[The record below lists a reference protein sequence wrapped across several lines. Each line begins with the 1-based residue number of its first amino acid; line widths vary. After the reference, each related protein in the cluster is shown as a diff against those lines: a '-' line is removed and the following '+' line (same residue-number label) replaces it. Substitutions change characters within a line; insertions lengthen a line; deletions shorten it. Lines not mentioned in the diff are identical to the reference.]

1 MKFNIKPLRKHKFI
15 VKNRVMKNLSKI
27 ITRTLAV
34 LVVLSVYF
42 WLVQSSFWLLNKA
55 STIAN
60 IIGLLG
66 LGIMTVIGLVAIYN
80 FINYIKGKL

>member
-1 MKFNIKPLRKHKFI
+1 M
-15 VKNRVMKNLSKI
+15 VKNSSMQNLSKL

-42 WLVQSSFWLLNKA
+42 WLIQSSFWLLNKA

>member
-1 MKFNIKPLRKHKFI
+1 MKIW
-15 VKNRVMKNLSKI
+15 VKNGFNYIKIITFNMKNLSKLV
-27 ITRTLAV
+27 TRTLAV

-42 WLVQSSFWLLNKA
+42 WLIQSSFWLLNKA

-66 LGIMTVIGLVAIYN
+66 LGVMTVIGLVAIYN
-80 FINYIKGKL
+80 FISYIKGKL